1 MRKILSAVL
10 CFILLSSF
18 MQSLSAQDQ
27 IVIPITEYNP
37 ADKDNPKWEALAF
50 RGSDDTEYTLIE
62 NAGEEPYIKA
72 VSNNSGS
79 GLLYSVDIDPKKY
92 PIIEWRWKIS
102 NVIEKGDLTKKEGDD
117 YAARI
122 YVTFDYD
129 PSNLSF
135 GDRLKYFAVK
145 TFSKT
150 KIPLRAINYIW
161 GNKAEVGTAAPN
173 VYTDWSYLH
182 VVQSGNSKVGMWLSE
197 SQNVYEDYK
206 ESFGEEPPHIS
217 GIAILTD
224 TDSTHEKA
232 TAFYGTIILKTATD
246 SLKVRE

>member
-1 MRKILSAVL
+1 MRILFLTVAL
-10 CFILLSSF
+10 CGFCLIPGL
-18 MQSLSAQDQ
+18 AQDQ

-37 ADKDNPKWEALAF
+37 DDTENPKWEALAF
-50 RGSDDTEYTLIE
+50 RGSDDTQYTLITDE
-62 NAGEEPYIKA
+62 EEPYIKA

-79 GLLYSVDIDPKKY
+79 GLLYSVDIDPKEY
-92 PIIEWRWKIS
+92 PIIEWRWKIDH
-102 NVIEKGDLTKKEGDD
+102 VIEKGDLTKKEGDD

-129 PSNLSF
+129 PSDLSF

-161 GNKAEVGTAAPN
+161 GNKAEVGTIAPN
-173 VYTDWSYLH
+173 AYTDWSYLH
-182 VVQSGNSKVGMWLSE
+182 VVQSGNSKAGMWLTE

-206 ESFGEEPPHIS
+206 ASFGEEPPNIS

-224 TDSTHEKA
+224 TDSTHEQ
-232 TAFYGTIILKTATD
+232 TIGYFGQIILKAKPD
-246 SLKVRE
+246 SSSAEE